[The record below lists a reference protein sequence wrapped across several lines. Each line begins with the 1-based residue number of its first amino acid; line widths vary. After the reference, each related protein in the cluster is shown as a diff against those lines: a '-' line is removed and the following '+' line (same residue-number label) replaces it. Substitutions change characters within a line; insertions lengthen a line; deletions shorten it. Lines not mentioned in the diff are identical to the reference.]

1 MNVKLNKKDCAI
13 VLSKDFNLNLIIPKI
28 KEKEFVEENVLF
40 VTAIALLYNEGND
53 EFFKLIKNK
62 IKDIEK
68 IKLIRGK

>member
-13 VLSKDFNLNLIIPKI
+13 VLTNDFNLNLIIP

-40 VTAIALLYNEGND
+40 LISIALLYREGND

-68 IKLIRGK
+68 IKLIRGN